1 MAQGEQK
8 HSVFISYSRHD
19 YVDEQ
24 NEIIP
29 GNCISRIMEAFEK
42 NGISYWIDKEGVY
55 SGDEFKEVLTTA
67 IENAQVFI
75 FISSVSSNNSK
86 WTAKEINVAVY
97 EKKKIIPVLI
107 DDSKYNK
114 SVKLD
119 LVGLD
124 FIDYKKNPSLGL
136 RELIK
141 SVKKHLNNDGIDIKK
156 IKEEIKALEKDGL
169 QLYTDQRRVFDEIIA
184 KKKQIG
190 EVNQTCPVC
199 GATNDINVLYCPACG
214 WTYIPFQ
221 SKKMD
226 EKRLATSKALWTS
239 RGKADLK
246 IEEVPT
252 QKLPQP
258 IMELIHDMVKVE
270 GGTFTM
276 GATPEQGEDAFED
289 EMPAHKVTLSNFSIG
304 RYPITQDQWEAVMGN
319 NPSHFKGEKLP
330 VESVS
335 WFDCQEFA
343 KKLSEMT
350 GRHFRLP
357 TEAEWEYAARGGK
370 KGKRYKFSGG
380 HILEQIG
387 WYNENSGN
395 TSHEVGKKS
404 PNELGLYDM
413 SGNIWEWVQDWKGD
427 FTEDDQVNP
436 TGPETGIERVCRGG
450 GWNREIDRARV
461 SYRGD
466 DQPTLRYCSLGLRIA
481 LEESI

>member
-1 MAQGEQK
+1 MENEYDI
-8 HSVFISYSRHD
+8 FISYSRKD
-19 YVDEQ
+19 SELVLDLANKFTGEGYNV
-24 NEIIP
+24 
-29 GNCISRIMEAFEK
+29 
-42 NGISYWIDKEGVY
+42 WIDRDGIE
-55 SGDEFKEVLTTA
+55 SGDAFKSVIVKAIKKSKIFLFFSSKTANASPWTVKEV
-67 IENAQVFI
+67 NM
-75 FISSVSSNNSK
+75 
-86 WTAKEINVAVY
+86 AVHL
-97 EKKKIIPVLI
+97 KKTIVPVKLDDTEY
-107 DDSKYNK
+107 DDS
-114 SVKLD
+114 LLFD

-124 FIDYKKNPSLGL
+124 YVSYYENPTQGL
-136 RELIK
+136 RELLR
-141 SVKKHLNNDGIDIKK
+141 SLKKHLGKTGVDIKK

-169 QLYTDQRRVFDEIIA
+169 QLYTDQRRVIDEIIA

-199 GATNDINVLYCPACG
+199 GATNDIYALYCPACG

-221 SKKMD
+221 SRKMD
-226 EKRLATSKALWTS
+226 EKRLATSKALWAS
-239 RGKADLK
+239 RGKADQT
-246 IEEVPT
+246 IEEVQT

-258 IMELIHDMVKVE
+258 IMELIHDMVRVE

-289 EMPAHKVTLSNFSIG
+289 EMPAHKVTLSTFSIG

-319 NPSHFKGEKLP
+319 NPSHFKGEKRP

-395 TSHEVGKKS
+395 ISHEVGKKS

-427 FTEDDQVNP
+427 FTEGDQVNP

-466 DQPTLRYCSLGLRIA
+466 DQPTLRYCSLGLRIV
-481 LEESI
+481 LEE

>member
-1 MAQGEQK
+1 MENEYDI
-8 HSVFISYSRHD
+8 FISYSRKD
-19 YVDEQ
+19 SALVL
-24 NEIIP
+24 
-29 GNCISRIMEAFEK
+29 
-42 NGISYWIDKEGVY
+42 GITNKFIERGYTVWIDRDGIE
-55 SGDEFKEVLTTA
+55 SGDAFKSVIVKAIKKSKLFLFFSSKTANDSPWTIKEV
-67 IENAQVFI
+67 NM
-75 FISSVSSNNSK
+75 
-86 WTAKEINVAVY
+86 AVHL
-97 EKKKIIPVLI
+97 KKTIIPVKL
-107 DDSKYNK
+107 DETEYNDS
-114 SVKLD
+114 LLFD

-124 FIDYKKNPSLGL
+124 YVSYYENPNQGL
-136 RELIK
+136 IELLRSI
-141 SVKKHLNNDGIDIKK
+141 KKHLGETGVDIKK
-156 IKEEIKALEKDGL
+156 IKEEINILEKDGF
-169 QLYTDQRRVFDEIIA
+169 QLNADLRRVFDEIIS

-190 EVNQTCPVC
+190 EINQICPVC
-199 GATNDINVLYCPACG
+199 GAINEINALFCPTCA
-214 WTYIPFQ
+214 WTYIPFH

-226 EKRLATSKALWTS
+226 EKRLGVSKALWAS
-239 RGKADLK
+239 RGKTNIT
-246 IEEVPT
+246 IEEIPS
-252 QKLPQP
+252 QPLPQP
-258 IMELIHDMVKVE
+258 IMELIHDMVRVE
-270 GGTFTM
+270 GGAFTM
-276 GATPEQGEDAFED
+276 GGTPEQGDDAFDD
-289 EMPAHKVTLSNFSIG
+289 EKPTHKVTLSTFSIG

-404 PNELGLYDM
+404 PNELGIYDM

-427 FTEDDQVNP
+427 FTEDEQVNP
-436 TGPETGIERVCRGG
+436 TGPDTGIERVCRGG

-481 LEESI
+481 LEE

>member
-1 MAQGEQK
+1 MGNEYDI
-8 HSVFISYSRHD
+8 FIIYPRKDPELVLDIASKFTEEGYN
-19 YVDEQ
+19 V
-24 NEIIP
+24 
-29 GNCISRIMEAFEK
+29 
-42 NGISYWIDKEGVY
+42 WIDRDGIE
-55 SGDEFKEVLTTA
+55 SGDAFKSVIVKAIKKSKIFLFFSSKTANASPWTVKEV
-67 IENAQVFI
+67 NM
-75 FISSVSSNNSK
+75 
-86 WTAKEINVAVY
+86 AVHL
-97 EKKKIIPVLI
+97 KKTIVPVKLDDTEY
-107 DDSKYNK
+107 DDS
-114 SVKLD
+114 LLFD

-124 FIDYKKNPSLGL
+124 YVSYYENPSQGL
-136 RELIK
+136 RELLR
-141 SVKKHLNNDGIDIKK
+141 SLKKHLGKTGVDIKK

-199 GATNDINVLYCPACG
+199 GATNEINALYCPTCG
-214 WTYIPFQ
+214 WTYVPFQ

-226 EKRLATSKALWTS
+226 EKRLATSKALWAS
-239 RGKADLK
+239 RGKADLT

-252 QKLPQP
+252 QMLPQP
-258 IMELIHDMVKVE
+258 IMELIHDMVRVE
-270 GGTFTM
+270 GGTFTK

-289 EMPAHKVTLSNFSIG
+289 EMPAHKVTLSTFSIG

-427 FTEDDQVNP
+427 FTEDDQINP
-436 TGPETGIERVCRGG
+436 TGSETGIERVCRGG

-481 LEESI
+481 LEE

>member
-1 MAQGEQK
+1 MENEYDI
-8 HSVFISYSRHD
+8 FISYSRKD
-19 YVDEQ
+19 SEVVLDLANKFTGEGYNV
-24 NEIIP
+24 
-29 GNCISRIMEAFEK
+29 
-42 NGISYWIDKEGVY
+42 WIDRDGIE
-55 SGDEFKEVLTTA
+55 SGDAFKSVIVKAIKRSKLFLFFSSKTANASPWTVKEV
-67 IENAQVFI
+67 NM
-75 FISSVSSNNSK
+75 
-86 WTAKEINVAVY
+86 AVHL
-97 EKKKIIPVLI
+97 KKTIVPVKLDDTEY
-107 DDSKYNK
+107 DDS
-114 SVKLD
+114 LLFD

-124 FIDYKKNPSLGL
+124 YVSYYENPTQGL
-136 RELIK
+136 RELLR
-141 SVKKHLNNDGIDIKK
+141 SLKKHLGKTGIDIKK
-156 IKEEIKALEKDGL
+156 IKEEIKILEKDGL
-169 QLYTDQRRVFDEIIA
+169 QLYTDQRRIFDEIIA

-199 GATNDINVLYCPACG
+199 GATNDINALYCPACG
-214 WTYIPFQ
+214 WTYVPFQ

-226 EKRLATSKALWTS
+226 EKRLATSKALWAS
-239 RGKADLK
+239 RGKADLT
-246 IEEVPT
+246 IEEVPAQT
-252 QKLPQP
+252 LPQP
-258 IMELIHDMVKVE
+258 IMELIHDMVRVE

-276 GATPEQGEDAFED
+276 GATPEQGEEAFED
-289 EMPAHKVTLSNFSIG
+289 EMPAHKVTLSTFSIG

-319 NPSHFKGEKLP
+319 NPSHFIGEKLP

-466 DQPTLRYCSLGLRIA
+466 DQPTLRYCSLGLRIV
-481 LEESI
+481 LDEI

>member
-1 MAQGEQK
+1 MEK
-8 HSVFISYSRHD
+8 EYDIFISYSRKD
-19 YVDEQ
+19 SELVLDIASKFSAEGYNV
-24 NEIIP
+24 
-29 GNCISRIMEAFEK
+29 
-42 NGISYWIDKEGVY
+42 WIDRDGIE
-55 SGDEFKEVLTTA
+55 SGDAFKSVIVKAIKRSKLFLFFSSKTANESPWTVKEV
-67 IENAQVFI
+67 NM
-75 FISSVSSNNSK
+75 
-86 WTAKEINVAVY
+86 AVHL
-97 EKKKIIPVLI
+97 KKTIVP
-107 DDSKYNK
+107 
-114 SVKLD
+114 VKLDNTEYADSLLFD

-124 FIDYKKNPSLGL
+124 YVSYYENPAQGL
-136 RELIK
+136 RELLR
-141 SVKKHLNNDGIDIKK
+141 SLKKHLGKTGVDIKK
-156 IKEEIKALEKDGL
+156 IKEEIKVLEKDGL

-190 EVNQTCPVC
+190 ESNQTCPVC
-199 GATNDINVLYCPACG
+199 GATNEINALYCPACG

-226 EKRLATSKALWTS
+226 EKRLATSKALWAS
-239 RGKADLK
+239 RGKADVT
-246 IEEVPT
+246 IEEVPA
-252 QKLPQP
+252 QILPQP

-276 GATPEQGEDAFED
+276 GGTPEQGNDAFDD
-289 EMPAHKVTLSNFSIG
+289 EKPVHKVTLSTFSIG
-304 RYPITQDQWEAVMGN
+304 RYPITQDQWEAVMGS
-319 NPSHFKGEKLP
+319 NPSHFKGEKRP

-380 HILEQIG
+380 HILDLVG

-427 FTEDDQVNP
+427 YTEDDQVNP

-450 GWNREIDRARV
+450 SWNREIDRARV

-466 DQPTLRYCSLGLRIA
+466 DQPTLRYCSLGLRIVVD
-481 LEESI
+481 EI